1 MTDVSSIAP
10 DPSVHVQVGAPM
22 VSDGS
27 IVRVMTSASLA
38 FPLPLTAMV
47 TAEAVGCV
55 LSIVTDDESDVL
67 VIAVAIAL
75 PAKSE

>member
-1 MTDVSSIAP
+1 MSSIAP

-22 VSDGS
+22 ASDGS
-27 IVRVMTSASLA
+27 IVRVTMSPSLA
-38 FPLPLTAMV
+38 FPLPSTAMV
-47 TAEAVGCV
+47 TADAVGCV

-67 VIAVAIAL
+67 VIADAMAL